1 MGNVQILSI
10 PWYVHGKQVTLKTQH
25 VLKCTDVA
33 LEANAV
39 AQAVWDSQG
48 CVDFEPVFYSTEG
61 SPGQKLI

>member
-1 MGNVQILSI
+1 MVCAWEASRFEDLA
-10 PWYVHGKQVTLKTQH
+10 H
-25 VLKCTDVA
+25 VLKRTNVA
-33 LEANAV
+33 LEANTV